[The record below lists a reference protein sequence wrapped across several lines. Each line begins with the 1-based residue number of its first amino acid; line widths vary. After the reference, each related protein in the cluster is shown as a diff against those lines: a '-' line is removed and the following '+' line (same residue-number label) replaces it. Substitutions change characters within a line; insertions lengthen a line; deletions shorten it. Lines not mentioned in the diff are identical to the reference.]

1 MHKPTSSHLAAVTS
15 WFEDNFRERGELG
28 ASVSIWQNGAE
39 ILALSSGH
47 SDRARTRAW
56 SNNTLVPVWSA
67 TKGPAAVC
75 ALMALDEAKLPLDC
89 PVGEIWPEFVGAGK
103 AR

>member
-39 ILALSSGH
+39 ILALSSGP
-47 SDRARTRAW
+47 RAGVVRHER
-56 SNNTLVPVWSA
+56 SRCGL
-67 TKGPAAVC
+67 C
-75 ALMALDEAKLPLDC
+75 AD
-89 PVGEIWPEFVGAGK
+89 GFG
-103 AR
+103 